1 MMQRNQVFSS
11 GEVSDIERMI
21 KRYIR
26 RMADF
31 GYLHT
36 SNTAEMHLD
45 GGWSDHD
52 VIDAGDSAILSTDTN
67 INGGSA

>member
-1 MMQRNQVFSS
+1 MMQKNQVFSS
-11 GEVSDIERMI
+11 GEISDIERLI
-21 KRYIR
+21 KRYVSR
-26 RMADF
+26 LVAA

-45 GGWSDHD
+45 GGWADHD
-52 VIDAGDSAILSTDTN
+52 VIDAGDANVLASDTN